1 MCGSSQPSTPTSSG
15 TTISELPEWAKG
27 YAKDTLYQAS
37 QLTDINKNP
46 YQPYEG
52 QRNAGLSP
60 MQMQA
65 MQGASDMQVSNAV
78 GAGQNMAG
86 AAGMAALGANY
97 VPSIYGNQFNP
108 QGLGYNAQTM
118 QGYQMGPA
126 ERVSTQSFAQPGAAD
141 AYMSPY
147 MQNVVDIQKREAQ
160 RQSAIQ
166 GTQQQAQAVGAGAFG
181 GSRDAIQ
188 RAERERNLSQQMGDI
203 QAQGSQAAY
212 QQAMGQFNQEQQARL
227 AAQQANQ
234 QAGLTTGIQNLGA
247 AQQTGLANQAALNQ
261 AGQFN
266 AGQNLQAAGMGAQYG
281 QAANQLN
288 EQSRQYGAG
297 YGLQGLQTGLQA
309 AGQLGTLGQNE
320 YTQNMG
326 INQLQSGYG
335 GMQQAQLQKE
345 LDTQY
350 GDFQAQMN
358 YPYKQLGFMS
368 DAIRGLPV
376 GTQSANTMYQAP
388 GSTLGQLGGLGVTA
402 LGLSRYMADG
412 GEVHGYAGGG
422 AIDAGEDVDS
432 EENIANILHMK
443 SDAELRASAQAAA
456 QRGDREQ
463 LRLIEEEFAMRA
475 SLKNGM
481 ASVIPSNMIGM
492 ADDGGDVPAGANG
505 GIVAFAEKGA
515 VDLGEILDQAREA
528 DKNAQ
533 KKLYSYGLQQRLQD
547 PQGFAAAQAAKQ
559 AAANARATAEKAYAA
574 EMEAKGVNKLISAA
588 VPIGAFQI
596 GKGVPSGLP
605 AAAVVSKGPTNQRPA
620 GDSSGFKAYEP
631 PRQQAAAP
639 AAGGGGGGGGGGRP
653 SGSISDLHPAIA
665 ATVDKALADMA
676 ASGNVGGGSLLS
688 NYKSMMDM
696 ISQGNNADLQVLKD
710 QITKGD
716 QQVDETKGQALGNVL
731 MAFGANWAAN
741 ASKPG
746 ATFMSSAAA
755 SAPAAQ
761 QEMATQ
767 DKILRDMNDVQNKI
781 KMDYTK
787 FQISLKK
794 QDQGTALQAATDMA
808 RNEIAAAQLAQ
819 QAAASRGDLRL
830 KGIQLQQQ
838 AETALA
844 DIDYKLKS
852 LGIQGSQVAYQ
863 NRRIG
868 VDEKRL
874 EVQERLAGVQEKKLR
889 ALAMK
894 QFDADPKN
902 QKDYRDLQKTNPKDA
917 DFLMGQRRNAY
928 VEDATGFGLSSGL
941 GSGGIRDNTQ
951 Y

>member
-1 MCGSSQPSTPTSSG
+1 MCGSSQPSAPTSSG
-15 TTISELPEWAKG
+15 TTVSELPAWAKG
-27 YAKDTLYQAS
+27 YAKDTLAKAA

-52 QRNAGLSP
+52 KRNADLAP
-60 MQMQA
+60 MQTQA
-65 MQGASDMQVSNAV
+65 MQGAANMS
-78 GAGQNMAG
+78 AGPEAFSKG
-86 AAGMAALGANY
+86 ISG
-97 VPSIYGNQFNP
+97 
-108 QGLGYNAQTM
+108 
-118 QGYQMGPA
+118 
-126 ERVSTQSFAQPGAAD
+126 
-141 AYMSPY
+141 YMSPY
-147 MQNVVDIQKREAQ
+147 MQNVVDIGKREAT
-160 RQSAIQ
+160 RQSGIMGQ
-166 GTQQQAQAVGAGAFG
+166 QQQAQAAQAGAFG
-181 GSRDAIQ
+181 GGRDAIM

-203 QAQGSQAAY
+203 QDKGMQSAY
-212 QQAMGQFNQEQQARL
+212 DS
-227 AAQQANQ
+227 
-234 QAGLTTGIQNLGA
+234 
-247 AQQTGLANQAALNQ
+247 
-261 AGQFN
+261 
-266 AGQNLQAAGMGAQYG
+266 
-281 QAANQLN
+281 AANQF
-288 EQSRQYGAG
+288 RQGIT
-297 YGLQGLQTGLQA
+297 QDMDINKMQA
-309 AGQLGTLGQNE
+309 
-320 YTQNMG
+320 
-326 INQLQSGYG
+326 GYG
-335 GMQQAQLQKE
+335 GMQQAQVQRE
-345 LDTQY
+345 LDTKY
-350 GDFQAQMN
+350 GDFGNQMN

-368 DAIRGLPV
+368 DMIRGLPV
-376 GTQSANTMYQAP
+376 GTASSTTQYQAP

-432 EENIANILHMK
+432 EENIAGILHMK
-443 SDAELRASAQAAA
+443 TDEELRASAQAAA
-456 QRGDREQ
+456 QRGDQEQ
-463 LRLIEEEFAMRA
+463 LRLIQEEFAMRA
-475 SLKNGM
+475 SLQNGL
-481 ASVIPSNMIGM
+481 ASVVPSGM
-492 ADDGGDVPAGANG
+492 TGEDVPAGADG
-505 GIVAFAEKGA
+505 GIVAFAERGA

-574 EMEAKGVNKLISAA
+574 EMEAKGINKPISAA

-596 GKGVPSGLP
+596 GRGAPSGLP
-605 AAAVVSKGPTNQRPA
+605 AAASKGPTSQRPT

-639 AAGGGGGGGGGGRP
+639 AGGSGSGGGGGGRP
-653 SGSISDLHPAIA
+653 SGAISDNLHPAIA
-665 ATVDKALADMA
+665 ATVDKALADLA
-676 ASGNVGGGSLLS
+676 ASGKVEGNSLLS
-688 NYKSMMDM
+688 NYKSMFDM

-710 QITKGD
+710 QMTKGD
-716 QQVDETKGQALGNVL
+716 QQIDETKGHALGNIL

-746 ATFMSSAAA
+746 ATALGSAAGA
-755 SAPAAQ
+755 APAAQ

-794 QDQGTALQAATDMA
+794 QDQGTALQAANDMV

-819 QAAASRGDLRL
+819 AGAASRGEIAL
-830 KGIQLQQQ
+830 KGIQLKQE
-838 AETALA
+838 AEKALA
-844 DIDYKLKS
+844 DIDFRLKS
-852 LGIQGSQVAYQ
+852 LGIQGSQVASQ

-874 EVQERLAGVQEKKLR
+874 EVQERLAGVQERKLR